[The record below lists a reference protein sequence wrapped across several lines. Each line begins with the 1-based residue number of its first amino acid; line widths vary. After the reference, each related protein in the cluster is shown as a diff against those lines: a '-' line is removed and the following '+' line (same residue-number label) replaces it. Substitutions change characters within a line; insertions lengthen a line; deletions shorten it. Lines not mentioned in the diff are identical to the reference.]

1 MLLGT
6 MHHCALHCVTKLHEV
21 ADHGH
26 TVKQLRVMLQKLE
39 PILSATVARNNFKD
53 GHTAQRSSCAQCC
66 TVCSGLNSISELGMI
81 QLQKLGVKFGS

>member
-39 PILSATVARNNFKD
+39 PILLLQQLHATISRMDTRRNFQVVRNVAPCVR
-53 GHTAQRSSCAQCC
+53 A
-66 TVCSGLNSISELGMI
+66 
-81 QLQKLGVKFGS
+81 